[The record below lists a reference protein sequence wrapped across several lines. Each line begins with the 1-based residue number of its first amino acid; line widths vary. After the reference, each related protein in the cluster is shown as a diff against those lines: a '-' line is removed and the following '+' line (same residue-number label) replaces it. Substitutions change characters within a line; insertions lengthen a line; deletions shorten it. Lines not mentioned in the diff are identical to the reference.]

1 MADVRAVEYD
11 SRRVTD
17 GALFFC
23 LTGSVSDGHDYA
35 EEALERGA
43 VGLVCERPLDLR
55 VGSDVPVVQVPP
67 GTARQAMA
75 RAAAAL
81 QGHPAHDLLMV
92 GVTGTN
98 GKTTVTHL
106 LGEILGRAGH
116 AATVIGTL
124 GGARTTPEAPELQV
138 LLAQARDRASAEGR
152 LGAVAM
158 EVSSHALAQ
167 SRVDGITFDIAVFTN
182 LSHDHLDFHGTM
194 DAYGQA
200 KASLFTPE
208 RARRGVV
215 WADDPWGDHIRRSAR
230 IPVIAVRRE
239 AAQHVTI
246 APGRTTFMWRGQDV
260 ELSLVRRGQRDQ
272 RPDRCRDRGHPRRG
286 PGRGLRGPCPGAARP
301 GSHGA
306 GGRAGTGG
314 STVHRARGLRPYP
327 RESASRAARRPPDDR
342 SGRTGARGLWLR
354 WGPRSARSVR

>member
-1 MADVRAVEYD
+1 MTALLDQCTVLTTRGNPAMVDVRAIEYD
-11 SRRVTD
+11 SRRVTK

-23 LTGSVSDGHDYA
+23 LAGSVSDGHDYA
-35 EEALERGA
+35 EEALQRGA

-55 VGSDVPVVQVPP
+55 VGPDVPVVQVPP
-67 GTARQAMA
+67 GTARGAMA

-138 LLAQARDRASAEGR
+138 RLAEARDRAAADGR
-152 LGAVAM
+152 PGAVAM

-167 SRVDGITFDIAVFTN
+167 SRVDGITFDVAVFTN

-194 DAYGQA
+194 DAYGRV
-200 KASLFTPE
+200 KSSLFTPE

-215 WADDPWGDHIRRSAR
+215 WADDAWGDRIRRSAR
-230 IPVIAVRRE
+230 IPVTSVRRE
-239 AAQHVTI
+239 AAEHVTL
-246 APGRTTFMWRGQDV
+246 APGRTTFVWRGHDV
-260 ELSLVRRGQRDQ
+260 ELCLSGEVNVINALIAAETAVTLGVDPVAVAEALARVPPVPGRMELVA
-272 RPDRCRDRGHPRRG
+272 G
-286 PGRGLRGPCPGAARP
+286 PGAGA
-301 GSHGA
+301 
-306 GGRAGTGG
+306 
-314 STVHRARGLRPYP
+314 
-327 RESASRAARRPPDDR
+327 
-342 SGRTGARGLWLR
+342 
-354 WGPRSARSVR
+354 PRSSCSWTTPIRPRACGWRCSTPAG